1 MKLFPLLQLL
11 EKRRNKQSNMK
22 KFFNTLRLGFF
33 LAIRQVTRTSK
44 WTTGLIVFI
53 MMLTFFNL
61 VATSGFLVGIIE
73 GASRGFKEQW
83 TGDLMINNRNEK
95 QYIEHTTDIV
105 NMLSSFPQIQSYTK
119 RIVAGVKIEANWWE
133 KRKEEDANIVSN
145 QIAGIDPEQ
154 EEATTHL
161 SKMVVEGEWLKP
173 GDSRGIVLG
182 SAFLTKYS
190 RVADLV
196 SLLRDVKV
204 GDTVR
209 VTVSNS
215 KAVLNPEQEMS
226 AKADA
231 STQTS
236 VTEDFIVRGVINS
249 KVQFVS
255 SRAYILDSE
264 LKKMIGKSDG
274 DVSEIS
280 VLMKPGVDPYTV
292 KTPLINNG
300 FSQYAKINTAE
311 EGSPE
316 FLVNIKLFFNIIGT
330 ILGSVSVVVALIT
343 IFIIIYINALTRRRQ
358 IGIMKGIGVTEFAI
372 EFSYICQAM
381 FYVIFGSVLALI
393 FIFGLLKPLID
404 AHPIDTPFA
413 TIVLVAEPASVAFKF
428 LLVMIVSTLA
438 GYLPARLIVSKNTLN
453 SILGRN

>member
-1 MKLFPLLQLL
+1 MPQVLVNVQHKS
-11 EKRRNKQSNMK
+11 KIINMK
-22 KFFNTLRLGFF
+22 QFINTLSLGFF

-61 VATSGFLVGIIE
+61 VATSGFLVGIVE

-83 TGDLMINNRNEK
+83 TGDLMITNRNEK
-95 QYIEHTTDIV
+95 QYIEHTGEIES
-105 NMLSSFPQIQSYTK
+105 MLTSFPQIQSYTK
-119 RIVAGVKIEANWWE
+119 RITAGVKVEANWWE
-133 KRKEEDANIVSN
+133 KRKESDTNAVSN
-145 QIAGIDPEQ
+145 QIAGVNPET

-161 SKMVVEGEWLKP
+161 SERVVEGKWLKP
-173 GDSRGIVLG
+173 GDSRVIVLG

-196 SLLRDVKV
+196 SLLRDVGPGTV
-204 GDTVR
+204 VR
-209 VTVSNS
+209 VTVSGGGSNF
-215 KAVLNPEQEMS
+215 NPEQEFAATEDRTS
-226 AKADA
+226 P
-231 STQTS
+231 TS
-236 VTEDFIVRGVINS
+236 VTQDFIVRGILDS

-264 LKKMIGKSDG
+264 LKKMLGKTDG

-280 VLMKPGVDPYTV
+280 IVMKPGVDPYIV
-292 KTPLINNG
+292 KQPLMDNG
-300 FSQYAKINTAE
+300 YSAYAQINTAE
-311 EGSPE
+311 EGAPD
-316 FLVNIKLFFNIIGT
+316 FLVSIKLFFSIIGT

-372 EFSYICQAM
+372 EFSYICQAV
-381 FYVIFGSVLALI
+381 FYVLLGSSVALLIIFVG
-393 FIFGLLKPLID
+393 LKPYID

-413 TIVLVAEPASVAFKF
+413 TIVLVAESADVAYKF
-428 LLVMIVSTLA
+428 VLVMIVSVFA
-438 GYLPARLIVSKNTLN
+438 GYLPARLIVKKNTLN
-453 SILGRN
+453 AILGRNS